1 MAMNWKVS
9 AFSTIPVVMCAV
21 STTTNNNTQTHVSNM
36 TYLSNI
42 TKNGQNRDTKFYEN
56 TSGTFIYEAP
66 KEKDDLELVK
76 SLIKNEFNRDVS
88 INALFDS
95 ELDRYFFV
103 VKTNEN
109 TFENDYANL
118 LHIDEKLK
126 DFKFKGNKVVVTL
139 EEE

>member
-1 MAMNWKVS
+1 M
-9 AFSTIPVVMCAV
+9 
-21 STTTNNNTQTHVSNM
+21 
-36 TYLSNI
+36 
-42 TKNGQNRDTKFYEN
+42 
-56 TSGTFIYEAP
+56 
-66 KEKDDLELVK
+66 
-76 SLIKNEFNRDVS
+76 
-88 INALFDS
+88 
-95 ELDRYFFV
+95 